1 MNVRD
6 ALLSVN
12 DTIKSFGD
20 QKVINNYYLE
30 FHRRLEVL
38 KLVETH
44 YRPGSTILDIGAQPF
59 IILCTLKGNGV

>member
-20 QKVINNYYLE
+20 QKVISSYLE

-59 IILCTLKGNGV
+59 IILCALKGNGV